1 MKHQKPLGVVARF
14 FKRRSALAG
23 ALFLVV
29 VAVVAI
35 IGPWLRA
42 GDPWEMAGMP
52 LVWPGA
58 EEGFPLG
65 TDLLGRDVFTGM
77 LYGARVSLLVG
88 VIAAIVAIVAGTAV
102 GAIGGYYRGWV
113 DGVLV
118 RVTELV
124 QTIPTFL
131 LTIVLVVV
139 FSPSMTT
146 VIGAIA
152 LASWPSVARLVR
164 AEVLSLRKRD
174 FVDAAVTLGM
184 GDVRIILTQI
194 LPAALPP
201 VIVMGSFMVATAI
214 LTEAGLSF
222 LGLSDPNVMTWGSII
237 GGGREALSQAPYLT
251 AIPGLAIMLTV
262 IALNLVGE
270 GLNDALNPRLRER

>member
-1 MKHQKPLGVVARF
+1 
-14 FKRRSALAG
+14 
-23 ALFLVV
+23 
-29 VAVVAI
+29 
-35 IGPWLRA
+35 
-42 GDPWEMAGMP
+42 
-52 LVWPGA
+52 LVWPGT

-77 LYGARVSLLVG
+77 LHGARVSLIVG
-88 VIAAIVAIVAGTAV
+88 VIAAIVAIVVGTAV
-102 GAIGGYYRGWV
+102 GAIGGYYRGAV
-113 DGVLV
+113 DALLV
-118 RVTELV
+118 RITELV

-139 FSPSMTT
+139 FNPSMMT

-164 AEVLSLRKRD
+164 AEVLSLRERD
-174 FVDAAVTLGM
+174 FVHAAVTLGM
-184 GDVRIILTQI
+184 RDVRIILTQI

-201 VIVMGSFMVATAI
+201 VIVMGSFMIATAI

-251 AIPGLAIMLTV
+251 AIPGVAIMLTV
-262 IALNLVGE
+262 ISLNLVGE

>member
-1 MKHQKPLGVVARF
+1 MKSGKPPGLVARF
-14 FKRRSALAG
+14 FKRRSALVG
-23 ALFLVV
+23 ALFLAVV
-29 VAVVAI
+29 SIVAI

-42 GDPWEMAGMP
+42 GDPWEMAGTP
-52 LVWPGA
+52 LLWPGA

-77 LYGARVSLLVG
+77 LHGARISLIVG
-88 VIAAIVAIVAGTAV
+88 VIAAAVAIVVGTAV

-113 DGVLV
+113 DSTLV
-118 RVTELV
+118 RITELV

-131 LTIVLVVV
+131 LTIVLLVV
-139 FSPSMTT
+139 FNPSMTT

-164 AEVLSLRKRD
+164 AEVLSLRERD
-174 FVDAAVTLGM
+174 FVHAAVTLGM
-184 GDVRIILTQI
+184 RDFRIILTQI

-201 VIVMGSFMVATAI
+201 VIVMGSFMIATAI

>member
-1 MKHQKPLGVVARF
+1 MNPGKPPGVVARL
-14 FKRRSALAG
+14 FKRRSALIG

-29 VAVVAI
+29 LAIVAI
-35 IGPWLRA
+35 LGPWLRP

-52 LVWPGA
+52 LVWPGT

-77 LYGARVSLLVG
+77 LHGARVSLIVG
-88 VIAAIVAIVAGTAV
+88 VIAAIVAIVVGTAV
-102 GAIGGYYRGWV
+102 GAVGGYYRGAV
-113 DGVLV
+113 DAVLV
-118 RVTELV
+118 RITELV

-139 FSPSMTT
+139 FNPSMMT
-146 VIGAIA
+146 VIAAIA

-164 AEVLSLRKRD
+164 AEVLSLRERD
-174 FVDAAVTLGM
+174 FVHAAVTLGM
-184 GDVRIILTQI
+184 RDVRIILTQI

-201 VIVMGSFMVATAI
+201 VIVMGSFMIATAI

-251 AIPGLAIMLTV
+251 AIPGVAIMLTV
-262 IALNLVGE
+262 ISLNLVGE

>member
-1 MKHQKPLGVVARF
+1 MKHQRPPGVVARF

-23 ALFLVV
+23 ALFLLV

-77 LYGARVSLLVG
+77 LYGARVSLIVG
-88 VIAAIVAIVAGTAV
+88 VIAAIVAIVVGTAV
-102 GAIGGYYRGWV
+102 GAIGGYYRGWA
-113 DGVLV
+113 DGMLV

-139 FSPSMTT
+139 FNPSMTT

>member
-1 MKHQKPLGVVARF
+1 MKPGTPPGVVARF
-14 FKRRSALAG
+14 FKRRSALVG
-23 ALFLVV
+23 ACFLAV
-29 VAVVAI
+29 VAIVAI
-35 IGPWLRA
+35 IGPWLRP

-77 LYGARVSLLVG
+77 LHGARISLIVG
-88 VIAAIVAIVAGTAV
+88 VIAAIVAIVVGTAV
-102 GAIGGYYRGWV
+102 GAVGGYYRGWT
-113 DGVLV
+113 DAVLV
-118 RVTELV
+118 RITELV

-139 FSPSMTT
+139 FNPSMTT

-164 AEVLSLRKRD
+164 AEVLSLRERD
-174 FVDAAVTLGM
+174 FVHAAVTLGM
-184 GDVRIILTQI
+184 RDVRIILTQI

-201 VIVMGSFMVATAI
+201 VIVMGSFMIATAI

-237 GGGREALSQAPYLT
+237 GAGREALSQAPYLT
-251 AIPGLAIMLTV
+251 AIPGLAITLTV
-262 IALNLVGE
+262 ISLSLVGE